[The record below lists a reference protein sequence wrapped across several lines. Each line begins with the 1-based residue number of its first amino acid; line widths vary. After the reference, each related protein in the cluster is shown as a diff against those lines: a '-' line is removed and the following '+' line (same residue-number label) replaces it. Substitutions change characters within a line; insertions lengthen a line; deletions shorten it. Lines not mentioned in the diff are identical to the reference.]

1 MRSLFQYS
9 PPRSP
14 PAPLLASHSASP
26 DLTIRFA
33 FNFVIVFKK
42 LDIYT
47 SLNIAAGRIVA
58 GGAGLLPEPVTFICL
73 TPRSLAR
80 ASTASALESHLVTP
94 LQSKLSKARS
104 ADAEVSGMERVM
116 EEEEERGNT
125 ELSRVRKKG
134 EWKSRRSE
142 LMQILAPGNLLHGG
156 Q

>member
-1 MRSLFQYS
+1 M
-9 PPRSP
+9 
-14 PAPLLASHSASP
+14 
-26 DLTIRFA
+26 
-33 FNFVIVFKK
+33 
-42 LDIYT
+42 
-47 SLNIAAGRIVA
+47 NIAAGRIVA

-73 TPRSLAR
+73 TPRRLAK

-142 LMQILAPGNLLHGG
+142 LMQILAPGNRVHGG
-156 Q
+156 MDNNLVTSLNNYGGSVASL